1 MIPSEIHP
9 HSFIHHWLLPNQ
21 ALSPGEVRRA
31 VPPSVAALEFL
42 DYRTSLKYPGRCC
55 ILPVPHAL
63 QRQLHSDQEFPAHF
77 IFMQACIHVNCQQLW
92 RRCWQGSRGEEL
104 MLHQA
109 LLLSPSGAGLE
120 ATAAICGDASQSGSR
135 EPLCAAFLGKSQA
148 RSP

>member
-1 MIPSEIHP
+1 MIPSEVHAQ
-9 HSFIHHWLLPNQ
+9 SFIHQWSLSHQVP
-21 ALSPGEVRRA
+21 SPGEVHEA
-31 VPPSVAALEFL
+31 EPPSVAALEFW
-42 DYRTSLKYPGRCC
+42 DYRTSLKCPGRCC

-63 QRQLHSDQEFPAHF
+63 QMQLHSDQEFPAHF
-77 IFMQACIHVNCQQLW
+77 IFMQAYIHINCQQLW

-120 ATAAICGDASQSGSR
+120 ATTAMHGDASLSGSR
-135 EPLCAAFLGKSQA
+135 EPLCAARLRKRQA